1 MSEIT
6 FCLAG
11 GDSPVGEQA
20 YYNAKSIRRVYPD
33 APIIVGVP
41 ESESQAKPIPF
52 VDDILSVPMPIE
64 EYPYS
69 IKPAILSEVCSDLST
84 DTVCLVD
91 SDFLFLDRITVPPSG
106 DLHLLPEF
114 LDLEGFF
121 WTRANKSVWK
131 DVYQQ
136 LDISFPDYKIRTTI
150 DLQEMWPYYQSG
162 IVITSR
168 TDLGDLWLDAVQQLF
183 GNIPNQYFT
192 GQVALSALATQ
203 FETTELTE
211 DQNYPLPLRFFPPA
225 STEAIHYV
233 GNVYLYNAFNRFD
246 VLNDIG
252 ATDLLPS
259 EWSEYS
265 QFLDYIV
272 RVCPHQFVLASFGQQ
287 FEKIHQQEDN
297 AL

>member
-11 GDSPVGEQA
+11 GDPPVGEQA

-33 APIIVGVP
+33 APVIVGVP
-41 ESESQAKPIPF
+41 EGEDQGEPLPF
-52 VDDILSVPMPIE
+52 VDNVLTVPMPIE

-69 IKPAILSEVCSDLST
+69 IKPAILSEVSSNLTT
-84 DTVCLVD
+84 DIVCLVD
-91 SDFLFLDRITVPPSG
+91 SDFLFLDRITLPESG

-121 WTRANKSVWK
+121 WTRADKSVWK

-136 LDISFPDYKIRTTI
+136 LNIPFPDYKVQTAI
-150 DLQEMWPYYQSG
+150 DRNEMWPYYQSG

-168 TDLGDLWLDAVQQLF
+168 TDLGDRWLDAVSELF
-183 GNIPNQYFT
+183 GDIPHQYFT

-203 FETTELTE
+203 YETTELTE

-225 STEAIHYV
+225 STEALHYV
-233 GNVYLYNAFNRFD
+233 DNVYLYNAFNRWD

-252 ATDLLPS
+252 ATELLPS
-259 EWSEYS
+259 GWSEYPQLLS
-265 QFLDYIV
+265 YIV
-272 RVCPHQFVLASFGQQ
+272 RVCPHQFVLSYYVQQ
-287 FEKIHQQEDN
+287 IETINREKDST
-297 AL
+297 